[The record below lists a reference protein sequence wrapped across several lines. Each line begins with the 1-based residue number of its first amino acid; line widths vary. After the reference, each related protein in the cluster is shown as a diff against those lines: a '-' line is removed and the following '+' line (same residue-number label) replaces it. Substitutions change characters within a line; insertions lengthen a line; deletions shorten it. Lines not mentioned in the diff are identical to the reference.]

1 MPMKR
6 PSRLH
11 PRSEDEDEV
20 VDKDEL
26 FNPEAGRA
34 SDDPFGEHTAP
45 SEEQAADSQ
54 EDPSQEAAS
63 NDEVSEYDEEDQEDE
78 N

>member
-11 PRSEDEDEV
+11 PRSEDEEEV
-20 VDKDEL
+20 VVKDEL

-34 SDDPFGEHTAP
+34 SDDPFGEHIA
-45 SEEQAADSQ
+45 
-54 EDPSQEAAS
+54 PSQEAAS

>member
-1 MPMKR
+1 M
-6 PSRLH
+6 
-11 PRSEDEDEV
+11 
-20 VDKDEL
+20 

-34 SDDPFGEHTAP
+34 SDDPFGEHIAP
-45 SEEQAADSQ
+45 SEEQAIDSQ

-63 NDEVSEYDEEDQEDE
+63 NDEVSEYDEEDQDDE

>member
-1 MPMKR
+1 M
-6 PSRLH
+6 L
-11 PRSEDEDEV
+11 V
-20 VDKDEL
+20 VEDEL

-34 SDDPFGEHTAP
+34 SDDPFGEHVAP
-45 SEEQAADSQ
+45 SQEQATDSQ

-63 NDEVSEYDEEDQEDE
+63 NDEVSEYDEENEKSE

>member
-11 PRSEDEDEV
+11 PRSMDEV
-20 VDKDEL
+20 VAKEEEV

-34 SDDPFGEHTAP
+34 SDDPFGEHIAP
-45 SEEQAADSQ
+45 SQEQATDSQ
-54 EDPSQEAAS
+54 EAPLQEAAS
-63 NDEVSEYDEEDQEDE
+63 NEEVSEYDEDTQDKE

>member
-11 PRSEDEDEV
+11 PRSEDGDEV
-20 VDKDEL
+20 VVKDEL

-34 SDDPFGEHTAP
+34 SDDPFGEHIAP
-45 SEEQAADSQ
+45 SEEQATDSQ
-54 EDPSQEAAS
+54 EDPSEEAAS
-63 NDEVSEYDEEDQEDE
+63 NDEVSEYDEEDQDDK

>member
-11 PRSEDEDEV
+11 PCSEDEV
-20 VDKDEL
+20 VTKEEEL

-34 SDDPFGEHTAP
+34 SDDPFGEHIAP
-45 SEEQAADSQ
+45 SQEQASASQ
-54 EDPSQEAAS
+54 EDPSEEAAS
-63 NDEVSEYDEEDQEDE
+63 NGEVSKYDEEDQD
-78 N
+78 NGN

>member
-11 PRSEDEDEV
+11 PRSEDEVVVKEEV
-20 VDKDEL
+20 

-34 SDDPFGEHTAP
+34 SDDPFGEHIAP
-45 SEEQAADSQ
+45 SEEQATDSQ

-63 NDEVSEYDEEDQEDE
+63 NEEVSKYDEENQNEE

>member
-11 PRSEDEDEV
+11 PRSTDEDEIV
-20 VDKDEL
+20 VEDAL

-34 SDDPFGEHTAP
+34 SDDPFGEHIAP
-45 SEEQAADSQ
+45 SEEQAIDSQ

-63 NDEVSEYDEEDQEDE
+63 NDEVSEYDEEDQDDE

>member
-11 PRSEDEDEV
+11 PRSEGGTLV
-20 VDKDEL
+20 VEDEL

-34 SDDPFGEHTAP
+34 SDDPFGEHVAP
-45 SEEQAADSQ
+45 SQEQATDSQ

-63 NDEVSEYDEEDQEDE
+63 NEEVSKYDEENQNEE